1 MTRFSIALALSFLLT
16 ACVSH
21 EGAPIKKKSK
31 RSLEVETA
39 EYNYTV
45 QRGVT
50 YTPVGWPQELKADIY
65 SPRGLGPYAAVLVI
79 HGGGWEGGDRDDMD
93 SFCERLAEHGY
104 VAVTV
109 DYRDAPAYT
118 FPAQLHDIQ
127 QAVRW
132 LRNKAESL
140 RVEPDRIGVL
150 GYSAGGHLAALLGS
164 VGEGDPLDVPHG
176 GADTRVRAVV
186 SGAGPTDLR
195 KYEGGDLVPQ
205 FIGGSQE
212 QMPDAFA
219 LASPITHVSANDPP
233 MFFYHGTFDTLV
245 PSDHSEDM
253 KKALDAAGVPAEL
266 YLLSGLGHVTL
277 FVFDGRAMK
286 AALSFLDRNLR
297 AGMF

>member
-1 MTRFSIALALSFLLT
+1 MNRLLLLAALSVVLS

-31 RSLEVETA
+31 RNLDIETA
-39 EYNYTV
+39 QYNYTV

-50 YTPVGWPQELKADIY
+50 YSPTGWPQELKADIFT
-65 SPRGLGPYAAVLVI
+65 PRGLGPYAAVLVI
-79 HGGGWEGGDRDDMD
+79 HGGGWDSGERDDMD
-93 SFCERLAEHGY
+93 DFCVRLAEHGY

-109 DYRDAPAYT
+109 DYRLAPEYK
-118 FPAQLHDIQ
+118 FPAQLHDLQ

-132 LRNKAESL
+132 LRNKSESL
-140 RVEPDRIGVL
+140 SVEPDRIGVL

-164 VGEGDPLDVPHG
+164 VGDGDPLDAPHG

-195 KYEGGDLVPQ
+195 KYDGGELVPQ
-205 FIGGSQE
+205 FIGGSKE

-219 LASPITHVSANDPP
+219 MASPITHVSANDPP
-233 MFFYHGTFDTLV
+233 MFFYHGTLDTLV

-253 KKALDAAGVPAEL
+253 KKALDAANVPAEI
-266 YLLSGLGHVTL
+266 YLLSGLSHITL
-277 FVFDGRAMK
+277 RVFDGRPKK
-286 AALSFLDRNLR
+286 AALQFLDRYLR